1 MVPLFQIIIIRR
13 KFFSFNFWERFSL
26 PSEFRATFLK
36 KSRIDYRSI
45 EFLFSTGTRSRSR
58 PGICSIMIMAG
69 SLDIYTIKRSTARQ
83 NRGGF
88 RRDRKYRGE
97 VYYDSTWAVPGNPLC
112 NGPVI
117 DLNSGD
123 NGSRRGSAYFAEPIL
138 LESKDRRAF
147 DPSFSFHPSVLVWN
161 EKRWYTFLY
170 NAIRLIN

>member
-147 DPSFSFHPSVLVWN
+147 DPSFSFHPSVLIWRNVI
-161 EKRWYTFLY
+161 YVS
-170 NAIRLIN
+170 IQCDSIN